1 MPAIA
6 PSTITLVKLGRASML
21 NKSSAGSTVR
31 PARRARRAV
40 VSQEISTIAWANPAA
55 HGTHGRVKRALC
67 LTVLAL
73 SGAPGCVRETRPEHA
88 PAYAHP
94 VTAYGWVA
102 PAMPSGPHY
111 ASLAP
116 PPPAAFTPASAPAPA
131 ASRPD
136 VPTFQSSEL
145 PSGDACVAEL
155 TRLGVGFSRL
165 DEKRGIATPV
175 EVVGKINGIRYQSG
189 TSTYMLADCRLV
201 LALHRVAPVLSD
213 LGVTTVRFSGA
224 YSYRMSRV
232 GRLSLHAHGLALDVH
247 EVQFGT
253 SWQSVE
259 RDFARGLP
267 DGCAA
272 QSPLLNQL
280 GCRLRATHLFKEL
293 LTPDYDA
300 DHHNHF
306 HLELQL
312 ARPLFVLAVNIDA
325 QLPERNHVEPEHA
338 LRQEHRIAKAPRCFS
353 AVDRPDVHEGGLH
366 AL

>member
-1 MPAIA
+1 M
-6 PSTITLVKLGRASML
+6 
-21 NKSSAGSTVR
+21 
-31 PARRARRAV
+31 
-40 VSQEISTIAWANPAA
+40 
-55 HGTHGRVKRALC
+55 KRALC

-280 GCRLRATHLFKEL
+280 GWRLRATHLFKEL

-300 DHHNHF
+300 DHHNHC
-306 HLELQL
+306 HLAIAPVDAPKAEPAKPPKP
-312 ARPLFVLAVNIDA
+312 ARPKPKSAPKPAPKPAPAPEPALA
-325 QLPERNHVEPEHA
+325 PEPAPAPDDGEPTVEPWPEEA
-338 LRQEHRIAKAPRCFS
+338 PPPAKPETKPARAKAKPKH
-353 AVDRPDVHEGGLH
+353 APTRPAGHRP
-366 AL
+366 AAKRARPAAS

>member
-1 MPAIA
+1 M
-6 PSTITLVKLGRASML
+6 
-21 NKSSAGSTVR
+21 
-31 PARRARRAV
+31 
-40 VSQEISTIAWANPAA
+40 
-55 HGTHGRVKRALC
+55 KRALC

-73 SGAPGCVRETRPEHA
+73 SGAPGCAREARPAHA
-88 PAYAHP
+88 QPYAYP

-165 DEKRGIATPV
+165 DEKRGITTPV

-201 LALHRVAPVLSD
+201 LALHRVAPVLSE
-213 LGVTTVRFSGA
+213 LGVTAVRFSGA

-300 DHHNHF
+300 DHYNHI
-306 HLELQL
+306 HLAIAPVDAPKAEPPKLPKPAKPKPKNAPKPAPKPAPAPEPAPAPDDGEPTVEPWPEEAPPPAKPETKPAKAKAKPKHAPTRPAVHRPAAER
-312 ARPLFVLAVNIDA
+312 ARPAA
-325 QLPERNHVEPEHA
+325 
-338 LRQEHRIAKAPRCFS
+338 S
-353 AVDRPDVHEGGLH
+353 
-366 AL
+366 